1 MEEIPESEDEQSKYD
16 PTEWALAEELAKTD
30 GFISLWAPPK
40 QYRNWFIRLA
50 RAILSERARCAKL
63 AKAML
68 VFADTTSGADE
79 AIPQAIMDPNH
90 WLAKNPERAAE
101 LAP

>member
-1 MEEIPESEDEQSKYD
+1 MEEIPVDVRLEAVKALKSAWEEHCDEVFKPLSNIVSEGM
-16 PTEWALAEELAKTD
+16 WLRFEEHV
-30 GFISLWAPPK
+30 
-40 QYRNWFIRLA
+40 A
-50 RAILSERARCAKL
+50 RAILSERARCANL